1 MSDWFKYMSSGAKML
16 MYFVLGCFITL
27 ALYIIVANPT
37 NAFTVNIN
45 GNEDFQIALDDMGVE
60 EGDLVRATVVRVD
73 DNPVLGTELWLTDK
87 VVLVGADNDDVK
99 VGDTIKFEVIGGKE
113 NIGIWLITY
122 KFIGRE

>member
-1 MSDWFKYMSSGAKML
+1 MSDWFKYMKSGSKIL
-16 MYFVLGCFITL
+16 MYFVLGCFTIL
-27 ALYIIVANPT
+27 SLYIIVANPT
-37 NAFTVNIN
+37 NAFNVHIN
-45 GNEDFQIALDDMGVE
+45 GNENFQGALDNNAVE